1 MEAHLLE
8 NQVTELRIQA
18 ARQEA
23 RMEEGSRR
31 IEALSLRVSGV
42 DARLTN
48 QEQWTMHH
56 GHSIQ
61 SGILTMA
68 DHHERIKKIEGASS
82 SVKRLEVLLPVILV
96 IVALLFKVP
105 VGQLMSL
112 ISK

>member
-8 NQVTELRIQA
+8 NYVIDLRIQS

-48 QEQWTMHH
+48 QEQWSLKH

-61 SGILTMA
+61 SGIITMA
-68 DHHERIKKIEGASS
+68 DHHERIRKIEGQSS
-82 SVKRLEVLLPVILV
+82 SIKRLEVLLPVILV
-96 IVALLFKVP
+96 IIALLVKVP
-105 VGQLMSL
+105 IGEISSL
-112 ISK
+112 IPR